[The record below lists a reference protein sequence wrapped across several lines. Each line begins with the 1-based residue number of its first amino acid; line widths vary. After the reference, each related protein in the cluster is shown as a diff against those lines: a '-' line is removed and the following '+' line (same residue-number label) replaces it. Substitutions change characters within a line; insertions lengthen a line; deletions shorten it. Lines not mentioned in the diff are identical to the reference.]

1 MQDMTDAERIGA
13 MEAQLA
19 NAATE
24 AAWLRAHVAVLEQA
38 NRVLTR
44 QLLDKRGFASWL
56 VDGRVIVMGRN

>member
-1 MQDMTDAERIGA
+1 MENMTDAERIGA

-24 AAWLRAHVAVLEQA
+24 AAWLHARVAVLEQA
-38 NRVLTR
+38 NAVLTR
-44 QLLDKRGFASWL
+44 QLLDKRGFTAWR